1 MKGNTINSDDV
12 NLEFEKQK
20 EITKLM
26 HQMEDGQITEDEFNE
41 TIDTLNKIKFSKIHV
56 FPYSRRKGT
65 PADLMDNQIDEDTKK
80 DRIHKLLALTKTITK
95 EKNIEVLKLCKKKN
109 MYTILPSLIN
119 PSEAPMDFV
128 IESVSKSNTDTEY
141 FLSDSP

>member
-41 TIDTLNKIKFSKIHV
+41 
-56 FPYSRRKGT
+56 
-65 PADLMDNQIDEDTKK
+65 
-80 DRIHKLLALTKTITK
+80 
-95 EKNIEVLKLCKKKN
+95 EVLKLQNIISEKNKKQLVDINMENELGVQKRDDETYKN
-109 MYTILPSLIN
+109 YFGNHRKEFRNILGS
-119 PSEAPMDFV
+119 
-128 IESVSKSNTDTEY
+128 
-141 FLSDSP
+141 

>member
-41 TIDTLNKIKFSKIHV
+41 
-56 FPYSRRKGT
+56 
-65 PADLMDNQIDEDTKK
+65 
-80 DRIHKLLALTKTITK
+80 
-95 EKNIEVLKLCKKKN
+95 EVLKLQNIISEKNKKQLVDINMENELGTQKRDDETYKN
-109 MYTILPSLIN
+109 YCGNHKKEFRNILGL
-119 PSEAPMDFV
+119 
-128 IESVSKSNTDTEY
+128 
-141 FLSDSP
+141 